1 MNCIECECSSAYHLR
16 LCLHH
21 LQDSL
26 CLELSSRLGLGL
38 QQFQELF
45 GQQLASTALRA
56 AYSRRQDTHVYDTCL
71 WVCGRLLESLSVES
85 DREESQLQCLTHQ
98 THSQVFSLSIS

>member
-1 MNCIECECSSAYHLR
+1 MNCSRVQIFLIAHHLR
-16 LCLHH
+16 LSLHH

-45 GQQLASTALRA
+45 GQELAST
-56 AYSRRQDTHVYDTCL
+56 
-71 WVCGRLLESLSVES
+71 SL
-85 DREESQLQCLTHQ
+85 
-98 THSQVFSLSIS
+98 

>member
-1 MNCIECECSSAYHLR
+1 MHFDTGDLYNIFLIAHHLR
-16 LCLHH
+16 LSLHH

-26 CLELSSRLGLGL
+26 CLELSPRLGLGL

-85 DREESQLQCLTHQ
+85 DRELQCLTN
-98 THSQVFSLSIS
+98 